1 MTTRGL
7 AASAVAAVLLVSRA
21 ASAQAQYVA
30 QPDSPEWLKDR
41 RYNEGIG
48 IRTGDLE
55 IHPGIAGEAGY
66 DSNYLLRSTTVGVSN
81 GPPLSPVIPSLEF
94 RVTPSLYLSTLGQ
107 ERREG
112 DNEMPSPLA
121 FRAGLNATYRELV
134 GLSSDPLAGAPNN
147 DISQQRNLSGAAD
160 ARLDILPERPVGG
173 ALFVSYARAILPNTV
188 DANPDLSFNQ
198 DNVGGGADLA
208 LQPGSGTLDWHFGY
222 QLHATIFE
230 ESAGKP
236 YDNLVQEA
244 YTRGRWKFRP
254 RTAFVYDATFRFI
267 TYNNADLAAPVP
279 LDTSTPI
286 RARIGL
292 DGLITDRFALLAMV
306 GWGASFYDTTLPN
319 QPQFDSVI
327 AQAELRWFLSASP
340 GIASAADLGLALSS
354 IALGYTRDFQN
365 SYLGSYFTQDRGYLK
380 FYYLFAG
387 RATISLEGG
396 VAAVEYPT
404 IIWSD
409 GSQRAPAF
417 TDKRVDATLFG
428 EYRFTDTFGLNAT
441 LRYTA
446 NLSDTLL
453 PVTEPIMGM
462 AAPPLYAMQWN
473 RFEAYL
479 GVRWFM

>member
-1 MTTRGL
+1 
-7 AASAVAAVLLVSRA
+7 VSRA

-30 QPDSPEWLKDR
+30 QPDSPVWLQDR

-55 IHPGIAGEAGY
+55 VHPGIAGEVGY
-66 DSNYLLRSTTVGVSN
+66 DSNYLLRSTTDGVSN
-81 GPPLSPVIPSLEF
+81 GPPLSPVIPALEF
-94 RVTPSLYLSTLGQ
+94 RVTPSLYLSTLSQ

-112 DNEMPSPLA
+112 DTGPRSPLV

-134 GLSSDPLAGAPNN
+134 SLSSDPLASAPNN
-147 DISQQRNLSGAAD
+147 DIAAQRNLGGAAD

-173 ALFVSYARAILPNTV
+173 AVFVSYARAILPNTI

-198 DNVGGGADLA
+198 DIVGGGAELA
-208 LQPGSGTLDWHFGY
+208 LQPGGGTLDWHFGY

-230 ESAGKP
+230 DATGKP
-236 YDNLVQEA
+236 YDNIVQEA

-254 RTAFVYDATFRFI
+254 RTAFIYDATFRFI
-267 TYNNADLAAPVP
+267 TYDNAGLAAPVP

-286 RARIGL
+286 RARIGI

-327 AQAELRWFLSASP
+327 AQAELRWYLAASP
-340 GIASAADLGLALSS
+340 GIASATDVGLTLSS

-365 SYLGSYFTQDRGYLK
+365 SYLGSYYTQDRGYLK

-387 RATISLEGG
+387 RATITLEGG
-396 VAAVEYPT
+396 VAAIEYPT
-404 IIWSD
+404 LFWND
-409 GSQRAPAF
+409 GTERNPSF
-417 TDKRVDATLFG
+417 TDLRADATLFG
-428 EYRFTDTFGLNAT
+428 EYRFTDTFGLNST
-441 LRYTA
+441 LRYTT
-446 NLSDTLL
+446 NVSNTVID
-453 PVTEPIMGM
+453 VTEPGTGV
-462 AAPPLYAMQWN
+462 APPGMMLAPPAKYAMQWE

>member
-1 MTTRGL
+1 M
-7 AASAVAAVLLVSRA
+7 
-21 ASAQAQYVA
+21 A

-48 IRTGDLE
+48 IRTGDFEL
-55 IHPGIAGEAGY
+55 HPGIAAEAGY
-66 DSNYLLRSTTVGVSN
+66 DSNYLLRSTTENVSN
-81 GPPLSPVIPSLEF
+81 GPPIAPVIPALEF

-112 DNEMPSPLA
+112 DSGLPSPLA
-121 FRAGLNATYRELV
+121 FRAGFNLTYRELV
-134 GLSSDPLAGAPNN
+134 GLGSDATTGGGPN
-147 DISQQRNLSGAAD
+147 DIAAQRNASGAAD

-173 ALFVSYARAILPNTV
+173 AIFVNYARAILPNTV

-198 DNVGGGADLA
+198 DIVGGGGELA
-208 LQPGSGTLDWHFGY
+208 IQPGSGTLDWHFGY
-222 QLHATIFE
+222 QVHATIFE

-236 YDNLVQEA
+236 YDNTTQEA

-254 RTAFVYDATFRFI
+254 RTALVYDATFRFI
-267 TYNNADLAAPVP
+267 NYSNAELAQPVP
-279 LDTSTPI
+279 LDTSTPV

-306 GWGASFYDTTLPN
+306 GWGASFYDNSFPN

-327 AQAELRWFLSASP
+327 AQAELRWFLAASP
-340 GIASAADLGLALSS
+340 GIASATDVGLALSS
-354 IALGYTRDFQN
+354 IAIGYTRDFQN

-387 RATISLEGG
+387 RATITLEGG
-396 VAAVEYPT
+396 VAGIEYPT
-404 IIWSD
+404 LFWSD
-409 GSQRAPAF
+409 GSERNPSF
-417 TDKRVDATLFG
+417 TDLRVDATLFG

-441 LRYTA
+441 ARYTA
-446 NLSDTLL
+446 NASSTVL
-453 PVTEPIMGM
+453 PVTQPGTMQPVT
-462 AAPPLYAMQWN
+462 PPGTPVPPNTYAMQWS